1 MNERINRDGQKFG
14 MLTVLRD
21 GNGLYEG
28 KKKKRSVI
36 CRCDCGNEREL
47 LLRQIQKG
55 KQKSCGC
62 LGMPK
67 TEVNPGDKFN
77 LWTVIDEAESRITP
91 KGDKS
96 RHILVECVCGVRKS
110 VNLQTLKKGQSKSC
124 SCRGIIREE
133 KIVKEKIIPID
144 TEEEQWKEIKDFE
157 GYYISTLGRLFNY
170 NIQYMF
176 PKKKNYEITLKNKD
190 YQINAVKYMYK
201 TFIEDY
207 DEKEYLLISDKT
219 FDLNLMYLRNRVV
232 NRKLS
237 AVYGGIRSRINNKNN
252 PDYIRYGGRGVIIE
266 ESFDTY
272 EKFYKWSI
280 NNGFE
285 MNKGLQIDRIDND
298 GNYSSEN
305 CRWISQAE
313 NKRNTSRN
321 VLTWELVEKI
331 RSEEWGHLTASEIS
345 NKLKIKSET
354 IRSVRNY
361 ATWVK

>member
-36 CRCDCGNEREL
+36 CKCDCGNEREL

-62 LGMPK
+62 LWIPK

-77 LWTVIDEAESRITP
+77 FWTVIEEAENYVSP
-91 KGDKS
+91 KGDKA

-110 VNLQTLKKGQSKSC
+110 VNLQSLKKGQSTSC

-133 KIVKEKIIPID
+133 KIIKEKTIPTD
-144 TEEEQWKEIKDFE
+144 TQEEQWKEIKDFD

-176 PKKKNYEITLKNKD
+176 PRKRNYEITLKNKD
-190 YQINAVKYMYK
+190 YQINAAKYIYK
-201 TFIEDY
+201 TFIADY
-207 DEKEYLLISDKT
+207 DEKEYLLISDDT
-219 FDLNLMYLRNRVV
+219 FDLNYMYLKNRVV
-232 NRKLS
+232 NRKLN
-237 AVYGGIRSRINNKNN
+237 AVYRGMRNRTTNKNTN
-252 PDYIRYGGRGVIIE
+252 DYPRYGGRGIIVE
-266 ESFDTY
+266 ESFDTF
-272 EKFYKWSI
+272 EKFYKWSL

-298 GNYSSEN
+298 GNYSSDN
-305 CRWISQAE
+305 CRWTSQAE
-313 NKRNTSRN
+313 NNRNTSRI
-321 VLTWELVEKI
+321 VLTWELVEEIRNGKLALFTDKEIADETGIKI
-331 RSEEWGHLTASEIS
+331 DT
-345 NKLKIKSET
+345 IKNA
-354 IRSVRNY
+354 RYYR
-361 ATWVK
+361 TWVK